1 MRVIIDG
8 WAWLERAALSEGNLR
23 ALRTALT
30 VQPILTTDV
39 AGVAPPKQIMLYRD
53 RPEEGLFGVPRG
65 FYRASAKG
73 PNEEIV
79 QVSRGGAMQPMTSR
93 YRADG
98 PFAQQAEALAVLE
111 HHLTAQPWG
120 GGILCAGCGSGKAL
134 AHGEPVLLRRG
145 WTPIEEVCVGDEAA
159 GTDGGFHCVTG
170 VFPRGERDLFRVAF
184 SDGTHVDCDGD
195 HLWTLVQRR
204 KREATTVTLS
214 THALAQTTLR
224 TKVGRLLWLPEVTP
238 IEGVDG
244 ELIFEPY
251 TLGVLI
257 GDGHFCNTNGI
268 SVCTPDREII
278 DMMTVELPNRVMALK
293 QRAGYTSVYRFAP
306 PREFGQHEGS
316 FRKRMRKLGMLGLT
330 ARDKFIPAVYEN
342 GSVATRVSLLQGLF
356 DTDGHASGGGSVEY
370 TTVSDQIAHAV
381 QRIVFSLGGT
391 CKLVK
396 RQTRYTKDGEHS
408 RWFDSFRL
416 HIKLAADICPFRF
429 SRKRAEFYRDGWQ
442 RKVGRAVESV
452 TAIGKGLATCI
463 AVDAPDHLYLTRNCV
478 PTHNTILAVEL
489 ARRLG
494 RATIV
499 VVHKEFFLEQW
510 AARIRD
516 VLPDAR
522 IGVVRQDTCDYRDKD
537 FVIAMIQ
544 SLAKDVQ
551 TQRYPRAL
559 YEAFGMVISDECFP
573 GQQLIETPHGLSWI
587 QNLKVGDEVFNALG
601 VGKIE
606 RIFRRKISLAGCV
619 VVGLED
625 GESVICTRDHRFFSE
640 RGWISA
646 YSLCGN
652 KLVDLD
658 SCIMLGAIYGKTSS
672 QDTGDMCVLREE
684 EEREKGEEILFRS
697 VLGKGHQK
705 EDRGLSPV
713 LRFLWG
719 EQGEGEESEALF
731 RILSEESSQDLHEGT
746 RGGLLCAHAREAC
759 TRSDV
764 EIERI
769 GADEGSKSYQHVWRE
784 REGTSNEEG
793 TWVCSVA
800 AKRRERQGDASSAE
814 NFIGSAWRWLVSRV
828 CRSHECSEG
837 KSTETPKSLQDRY
850 CIPGENAGDRGG
862 WEITSKPLGE
872 GAGRKEGAF
881 LSGKRVVSVK
891 AVERGDFERLG
902 YSIREDTVEVFNLS
916 VSGHPSYILRGGIV
930 VHNCH
935 HTSSETW
942 SNVIH
947 RFSAAYR
954 VGLSATPRRAD
965 RSEQVFFHHIGP
977 ILHTM
982 QAQSMPFGV
991 RLLQSDS
998 ELTGIRRGDY
1008 RVSAA
1013 RMNSA
1018 QVISQLGEDAA
1029 RTRHIAEDIAIA
1041 VRKGRKVMVV
1051 SHRLEHLRALRADL
1065 RKILG
1070 VAPPPFPVA
1079 IAPYTGQWFT
1089 GEEGEAKRTV
1099 TRAELREAERA
1110 NVLLCTIQLVAEG
1123 LDVSAL
1129 DVIVL
1134 ATPLGDAE
1142 QAIGRVRRWCTPSPE
1157 KCAHYCPWRAG
1168 QCPGKPTP
1176 VVVDVRDP
1184 EVAWSQ
1190 RKARG
1195 RDRLYRRMGVALP
1208 GEEAQGGGCPLTNLV

>member
-98 PFAQQAEALAVLE
+98 PFAQQVAAMDVLE
-111 HHLTAQPWG
+111 HQLTAHSWG

-170 VFPRGERDLFRVAF
+170 VFPQGERDLFRVAF

-204 KREATTVTLS
+204 KREAPTVTLS
-214 THALAQTTLR
+214 THDLAQTTLR
-224 TKVGRLLWLPEVTP
+224 AKVGRLLWLPDVTP
-238 IEGVDG
+238 IEGV
-244 ELIFEPY
+244 
-251 TLGVLI
+251 
-257 GDGHFCNTNGI
+257 
-268 SVCTPDREII
+268 
-278 DMMTVELPNRVMALK
+278 
-293 QRAGYTSVYRFAP
+293 
-306 PREFGQHEGS
+306 
-316 FRKRMRKLGMLGLT
+316 
-330 ARDKFIPAVYEN
+330 
-342 GSVATRVSLLQGLF
+342 
-356 DTDGHASGGGSVEY
+356 
-370 TTVSDQIAHAV
+370 
-381 QRIVFSLGGT
+381 
-391 CKLVK
+391 
-396 RQTRYTKDGEHS
+396 
-408 RWFDSFRL
+408 
-416 HIKLAADICPFRF
+416 
-429 SRKRAEFYRDGWQ
+429 DGWQ

-510 AARIRD
+510 AARIQD

-601 VGKIE
+601 VGKVE

-658 SCIMLGAIYGKTSS
+658 SCIMLGSIYGKTSS

-916 VSGHPSYILRGGIV
+916 VSGHPSYVLRGGIV

-1110 NVLLCTIQLVAEG
+1110 NVLLCTIQLVSEG

-1208 GEEAQGGGCPLTNLV
+1208 GEEAQGGGLPVDKPRVIG